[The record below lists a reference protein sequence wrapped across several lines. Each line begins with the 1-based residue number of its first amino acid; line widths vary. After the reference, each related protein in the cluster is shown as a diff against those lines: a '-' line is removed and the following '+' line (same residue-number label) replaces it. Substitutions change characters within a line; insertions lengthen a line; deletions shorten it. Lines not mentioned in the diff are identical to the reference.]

1 MSGLVVSRS
10 VFEQRL
16 GELEQQIGELN
27 NSTRRLRQSTNK
39 IETDFEAD
47 MLSGG
52 SQQLAIASGQF
63 GNPKSQI
70 LNAKSFDSLELDRY
84 TEFHQTMRDLIE
96 TTVDTSAINSEL
108 DSLKGNLEMLFESQR
123 QLIEEMQ
130 DKLLRLRMVTF
141 GTLSIRLQRT
151 VRVTGDDQG
160 KSAEL
165 TIEGENLEVDTQIL
179 DALVEPLLHL
189 LRNAVAHGIESPETR
204 RLLGKPEAGRINLR
218 VHDEGTH
225 FILTVSDDGRGISA
239 ASLKA
244 KAVQHGI
251 ISEERAEKMSEQEA
265 FALIFHAGL
274 TTAEEISQVSGRG
287 VGMNIVK
294 NAVVRQQGTI
304 SIDSEAHKG
313 TTFTIRLPMALAVTR
328 ALLVKAGEQTFA
340 FPLKIIKHISRLTT
354 FESLIGGRWRE
365 TLTGGQTGLTDNEH
379 KTKASEQPANS
390 AIFYLNELLGLPPA
404 SVNDDTPLL
413 LLKTADTP
421 CALLV
426 DEILKP
432 EEIVIKPL
440 GNPLQNLPALLG
452 ATILGDGSI
461 VPVLD
466 LLYLIKSRK
475 RNLNNSALKDE
486 RRLKVNGDKLLNVL
500 IVDDSPSVR
509 HLTSKVIKNAG
520 WTAVSAKD
528 GLEALDVLQDFRE
541 LPDVILTDVEM
552 PRMNGYELLASL
564 KKQDNLQSIPVV
576 MITSRA
582 NQKHRQKAIDL
593 GVSDYLTKPFDDAKL
608 IGIIRK
614 LTA

>member
-1 MSGLVVSRS
+1 MPNNRRNRLSQANDQTVLELETANVELEIKNQSQTLEPELEISERNNARDGITTTGKQSRTDNRQSGEDRKPKIESQKTIAHTEINNHKSVVRVSLEKLDDLVRIMSGLVVSRS

-265 FALIFHAGL
+265 FALIFHAG
-274 TTAEEISQVSGRG
+274 TDYRRRNQPG
-287 VGMNIVK
+287 
-294 NAVVRQQGTI
+294 
-304 SIDSEAHKG
+304 
-313 TTFTIRLPMALAVTR
+313 FR
-328 ALLVKAGEQTFA
+328 A
-340 FPLKIIKHISRLTT
+340 R
-354 FESLIGGRWRE
+354 RR
-365 TLTGGQTGLTDNEH
+365 NE
-379 KTKASEQPANS
+379 
-390 AIFYLNELLGLPPA
+390 Y
-404 SVNDDTPLL
+404 
-413 LLKTADTP
+413 
-421 CALLV
+421 
-426 DEILKP
+426 
-432 EEIVIKPL
+432 
-440 GNPLQNLPALLG
+440 
-452 ATILGDGSI
+452 
-461 VPVLD
+461 
-466 LLYLIKSRK
+466 
-475 RNLNNSALKDE
+475 
-486 RRLKVNGDKLLNVL
+486 
-500 IVDDSPSVR
+500 
-509 HLTSKVIKNAG
+509 
-520 WTAVSAKD
+520 
-528 GLEALDVLQDFRE
+528 
-541 LPDVILTDVEM
+541 
-552 PRMNGYELLASL
+552 
-564 KKQDNLQSIPVV
+564 
-576 MITSRA
+576 
-582 NQKHRQKAIDL
+582 RQKRRRAAAGHD
-593 GVSDYLTKPFDDAKL
+593 FD
-608 IGIIRK
+608 
-614 LTA
+614 